1 MSLFSLWMNNIKTS
15 IDSDF
20 YSSFLDFHNTSIN
33 YVLEKGTGT
42 DIKEAIA
49 LLTIIDSELLIQH
62 MPRIGLFRLFE
73 PADVPVFST
82 FEIGVKR
89 INELLFFE
97 SSGMTFEELGY
108 QIVKAPK
115 KGANIK
121 YGENH
126 AKLAKFFRL
135 VLFSQTRPTKVTN
148 SSIGNYLVRCEDEQ
162 RAAILKKLVLRIPF
176 IQTII
181 LKAMNGNVS
190 FKEEVSFLSEKTA
203 LRRKGNVRQLMEF
216 GLKETSY
223 KYLLKRVEW

>member
-15 IDSDF
+15 VDSDF
-20 YSSFLDFHNTSIN
+20 CSSFLDFHNTNIN
-33 YVLEKGTGT
+33 CIFEKGTGI
-42 DIKEAIA
+42 DIKEVIS
-49 LLTIIDSELLIQH
+49 LLTIIDSDHLIQH
-62 MPRIGLFRLFE
+62 MPRIGLFRLFK

-82 FEIGVKR
+82 FEIGIKR
-89 INELLFFE
+89 INELLYFE

-126 AKLAKFFRL
+126 AKLAKYFSL

-148 SSIGNYLVRCEDEQ
+148 SSIGNYLVRCEDDQ
-162 RAAILKKLVLRIPF
+162 RVAILKKLVLRIPF
-176 IQTII
+176 IQSLIV
-181 LKAMNGNVS
+181 KAMNGNVNY
-190 FKEEVSFLSEKTA
+190 KEEVSFLSEKTA
-203 LRRKGNVRQLMEF
+203 LRRKGNVKQLVEF
-216 GLKETSY
+216 SLKETSY